1 MCYSIFILPPPPAAP
16 DGPGPQHSDGCHRHA
31 PCRARS
37 KDGSVASSGGQGLRA
52 GDSATTAAASGSRS
66 QSLAEIKKAGSRRR
80 RRHSETWQMASS
92 PLARFYYGPG
102 KLVICP
108 PGDGGAAVPRPA
120 PDLVR
125 GSQAGATA
133 ACAVAGAGGVRRC
146 PGRQAAGQI
155 GRPGSLAGSGS
166 LSVSGPSDRGR
177 DPMTGRDRRSKHC
190 QTMPRLGPAVV

>member
-52 GDSATTAAASGSRS
+52 GDSATTGLRVTVSVTRRN
-66 QSLAEIKKAGSRRR
+66 KKSWKPPPPPPLRDMANGFESAGKVLL
-80 RRHSETWQMASS
+80 W
-92 PLARFYYGPG
+92 FPG

-166 LSVSGPSDRGR
+166 LSVSGRPGPRPDDRPGS
-177 DPMTGRDRRSKHC
+177 PQ
-190 QTMPRLGPAVV
+190 QTLPNNA